1 MEHEYSHA
9 PFLLFKIIGVTNF
22 MEDPHLN
29 IFYSYNRDNE
39 LIENNMTRAFI
50 VLLKYLSNSNKNQL
64 LSILFHEP
72 YQNKSIGLALQAN
85 IDKSIPHKSQVKKII
100 TLTDYGCVES
110 LEIYND
116 SRKYQEVGVS
126 YRNKPDAWIF
136 DSEQYEFCY
145 LIEAKHIG
153 VELEAVQYISYAK
166 QYFNY
171 SYAELEQNIINIT
184 WHDILQ
190 ALQIINANEQ
200 ELILISDFEEY
211 LLFCGIKKLFNGFNW
226 EILKSPCSFKFSIS
240 SVNIFPPWDKLFDS
254 PQFNLSTGEKI

>member
-1 MEHEYSHA
+1 MEREYSHA
-9 PFLLFKIIGVTNF
+9 PFLLFKIIGVMNF
-22 MEDPHLN
+22 MDRHLN

-50 VLLKYLSNSNKNQL
+50 VLLKYLTNTNKNQL

-72 YQNKSIGLALQAN
+72 CQNKSIGLALQGN
-85 IDKSIPHKSQVKKII
+85 IDSSIIYKSKVKKIV
-100 TLTDYGCVES
+100 TLTDYGYVES

-116 SRKYQEVGVS
+116 PRKYQKVGS
-126 YRNKPDAWIF
+126 DSGIPDAWIF

-145 LIEAKHIG
+145 LIEAKHIMT
-153 VELEAVQYISYAK
+153 ELKAEQYISYAK
-166 QYFNY
+166 QFFNY

-184 WHDILQ
+184 WYDILQ
-190 ALQIINANEQ
+190 ALPIINANEQ

-211 LLFCGIKKLFNGFNW
+211 LLFCGVKLFNGFNW

-254 PQFNLSTGEKI
+254 PQFNLSIGEKI